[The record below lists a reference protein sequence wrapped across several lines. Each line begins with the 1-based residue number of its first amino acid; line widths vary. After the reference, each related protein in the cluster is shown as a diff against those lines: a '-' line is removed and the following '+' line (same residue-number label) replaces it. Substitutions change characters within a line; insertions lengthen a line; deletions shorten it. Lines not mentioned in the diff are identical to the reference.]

1 MVETPMKPKTRRYPS
16 LFAIRYLLFAL
27 LLLTACAPKPLL
39 RPNGVA
45 VAPDGSVYVM
55 DRGNY
60 RIVHFSAAGKVLGT
74 FGKFGVGPSDLH
86 TGWDTALD
94 SQGNI
99 AVCNFILSS
108 EGDLIHDGVRVFS
121 PNGQFIR
128 EVGGQDYLNTELP
141 TEKPYG
147 LDIDTQDRLYIVGFN
162 TNTLRI
168 FNAEGNLLGV
178 FFGEVGSAAGQFNG
192 INDVAVDDTRDFV
205 YLSDNINSR
214 IQQFTL
220 DFTAEGVPTLTY
232 RNSFGEYGDGP
243 AQLAYPQG
251 LAVDEVTGRLYVADN
266 ANRRIQSFDPEG
278 RLIASIAPPNIELW
292 QVLQLAVGPDG
303 AVYATDGYN
312 NVAWVFGA
320 DGAVRQ
326 TLEVTP

>member
-1 MVETPMKPKTRRYPS
+1 M
-16 LFAIRYLLFAL
+16 LLF
-27 LLLTACAPKPLL
+27 TACAPKPLL

-74 FGKFGVGPSDLH
+74 FGKFGVGPGDLH

-94 SQGNI
+94 SQGNM
-99 AVCNFILSS
+99 AVCNFVFSAD
-108 EGDLIHDGVRVFS
+108 GDLIHDGVRVFA

-128 EVGGQDYLNTELP
+128 EVGGQDYLNTALP

-168 FNAEGNLLGV
+168 FDAQGTLLGV

-192 INDVAVDDTRDFV
+192 INDVVVDDARGLIYF
-205 YLSDNINSR
+205 SDNINSR

-220 DFTAEGVPTLTY
+220 TFAADGVPTLTY
-232 RNSFGEYGDGP
+232 RHSFGGYGDGP
-243 AQLAYPQG
+243 DQLAYPQG
-251 LAVDEVTGRLYVADN
+251 LAVDEGSGRLYVADN
-266 ANRRIQSFDPEG
+266 ANRRIQVFAPEG
-278 RLIASIAPPNIELW
+278 HNLASLAPTDVSLW

-312 NVAWVFGA
+312 NVVWIFEP
-320 DGAVRQ
+320 DGAVRDR
-326 TLEVTP
+326 LEVSP